1 VKFLVDQ
8 NLSTRLC
15 TYLDDAGHEA
25 VHVEELSLSMAEDVE
40 ILERARTDASVI
52 ISSDTDF
59 GMLLAAQRASSP
71 SVVLTREVST
81 LPASDLAK
89 VLLMNL
95 ETFAADLEAGAIVA
109 ISPRGIRIRRLPLR

>member
-15 TYLDDAGHEA
+15 TYLDDAGPRGGA
-25 VHVEELSLSMAEDVE
+25 RQGTVAIDGGGL
-40 ILERARTDASVI
+40 LERARTDASVI

-81 LPASDLAK
+81 LPASDLPK

-95 ETFAADLEAGAIVA
+95 ETFAAR
-109 ISPRGIRIRRLPLR
+109 SRSRRDRRHQPTRHP

>member
-1 VKFLVDQ
+1 
-8 NLSTRLC
+8 
-15 TYLDDAGHEA
+15 
-25 VHVEELSLSMAEDVE
+25 MAEDIE
-40 ILERARTDASVI
+40 LLKRARTDASVI